1 MAHLSVRRGVVVPR
15 TASWTPS
22 SVWTAPAFCRP
33 PSISASSKRADLVQR
48 QPSQTPRFE
57 IAHTPAALVHSGA
70 LERGGS
76 TRVEHAVRGFQVAR
90 IDLRNDITAG
100 QRLEQVSGGGL
111 EPAVAW
117 CHEQATCATGQ
128 VIVGEGLP
136 IATRSHGLT
145 RGDVPTVGTGFD
157 LGVVASSPVRTESQP
172 GAGDITSLH
181 VPLKVLRP
189 HVSGSR

>member
-48 QPSQTPRFE
+48 QPSQTPRSE

-76 TRVEHAVRGFQVAR
+76 TRVEHAVWGFKSGRSISRTIQPLVKDSSR
-90 IDLRNDITAG
+90 CPEGDL
-100 QRLEQVSGGGL
+100 
-111 EPAVAW
+111 
-117 CHEQATCATGQ
+117 
-128 VIVGEGLP
+128 
-136 IATRSHGLT
+136 
-145 RGDVPTVGTGFD
+145 PTWDTH
-157 LGVVASSPVRTESQP
+157 LRHVASALACVPP
-172 GAGDITSLH
+172 GL
-181 VPLKVLRP
+181 
-189 HVSGSR
+189 

>member
-15 TASWTPS
+15 TASWTPT

-33 PSISASSKRADLVQR
+33 SSISASSKRADLVQR
-48 QPSQTPRFE
+48 QPSQTPRSE

-76 TRVEHAVRGFQVAR
+76 TRVEHAVWGFQVAR

-111 EPAVAW
+111 A
-117 CHEQATCATGQ
+117 H
-128 VIVGEGLP
+128 
-136 IATRSHGLT
+136 
-145 RGDVPTVGTGFD
+145 
-157 LGVVASSPVRTESQP
+157 P
-172 GAGDITSLH
+172 GHTPST
-181 VPLKVLRP
+181 
-189 HVSGSR
+189 SGSRPDRCLRRALSSANIRNRRGRWFGQWGSARHDLETFAPALVRV

>member
-48 QPSQTPRFE
+48 QPSQTPRSE

-76 TRVEHAVRGFQVAR
+76 TRVEHAVWGFQVAR

-117 CHEQATCATGQ
+117 CHEQANCATGQ
-128 VIVGEGLP
+128 VEVGEGLP
-136 IATRSHGLT
+136 VATRSHGLT
-145 RGDVPTVGTGFD
+145 RGDVPTWEQVFD
-157 LGVVASSPVRTESQP
+157 LRAVASSPVRTGSQ
-172 GAGDITSLH
+172 AGPTTWLH
-181 VPLKVLRP
+181 FTFL
-189 HVSGSR
+189 

>member
-48 QPSQTPRFE
+48 QPSQTPRSE

-76 TRVEHAVRGFQVAR
+76 TRVEHAVWGFQVAR

-111 EPAVAW
+111 EPPRPLRALAP
-117 CHEQATCATGQ
+117 QASASAIPPPG
-128 VIVGEGLP
+128 P
-136 IATRSHGLT
+136 
-145 RGDVPTVGTGFD
+145 GD
-157 LGVVASSPVRTESQP
+157 AR
-172 GAGDITSLH
+172 
-181 VPLKVLRP
+181 VLVEARA
-189 HVSGSR
+189 